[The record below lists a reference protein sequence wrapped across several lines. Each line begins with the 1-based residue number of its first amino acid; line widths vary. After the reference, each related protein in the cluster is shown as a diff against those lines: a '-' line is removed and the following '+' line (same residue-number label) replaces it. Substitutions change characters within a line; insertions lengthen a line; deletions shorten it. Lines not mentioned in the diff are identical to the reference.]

1 MEVFYALY
9 INFHSF
15 IQTPTSRN
23 TAPRYPFGEIGIARQ
38 GAHGVCGWGG
48 GGGGVI
54 GCVCVSFVVWV
65 GGGGYRG
72 VAGI

>member
-48 GGGGVI
+48 GGGDRV
-54 GCVCVSFVVWV
+54 CVCEFCGV
-65 GGGGYRG
+65 GWGGGYRG